1 MNSNQK
7 QEIQAQFLE
16 EAHEYLNSIES
27 GLLGIAT
34 SGVNHETVDSILRA
48 AHSIKGGA
56 AMMGFQL
63 LSDLAHRLEDF
74 FKIIKTGRVSLD
86 QVLERLFLASVDCLR
101 HVVRGYSQGAPIDSN
116 GLDQK
121 FQPIF
126 ESLQELIG
134 ELRPEDEEMLL
145 AINNQTNEQ
154 DMSVFLFESEVE
166 DCLTKLEE
174 IAENG
179 DVATLKEELEQ
190 VTQDLGGLGEMLEL
204 SAFSQ
209 LCQSI
214 EQHLQDNPEQVQLI
228 AQSAIQQLRRSQA
241 LILTQQKD
249 LLPHELELDT
259 APSPAMAL
267 GELPDSSSLEAI
279 DDFLPE
285 DVLDVFSSL
294 DIPIDSEPFEPET
307 PQEIPVDSEPAV
319 QKTFPEIPVTELI
332 EQTQEEPSSESPENT
347 IRVSVA
353 QLEDLGDL
361 FGELTIE
368 RNGLNLELQS
378 LRHLFNYLR
387 QKIRNLEKVNLQLRT
402 LYDQNTFPSFQS
414 PDLVNSTNSMLSAS
428 PSFDLLEMDRYS
440 NLHLVSGEMMENIVQ
455 IQELTNDLEIHLAE
469 TEKINRELTRTS
481 KLMQTNLTQV
491 RMRPISDLLRRFPR
505 ALRDMELQY
514 GKQVELKIKGGS
526 TLLEKGVLETL
537 NDPLLHLMRNAF
549 DHGIE
554 TPEIRRKLGKP
565 ETGTIEISAAYRGN
579 QTFITIR
586 DDGKGIDLE
595 KLRGKAKQMGL
606 DEEDLSQVSE
616 KELLDL
622 IFEPGFSTA
631 EQVTDLSGR
640 GVGMDVVRRNIE
652 QIRGEIFVE
661 TKHGM
666 GTTFTL
672 SVPFTLSVV
681 RVLLVESEKMLLA
694 FPSNAVEEVCLLDP
708 EIIVQSAGQ
717 EFLKWEDSMVRLV
730 RLGQWLNFAHSA
742 PTLETEAIPVIT
754 QPTLLMIERE
764 NHVVGLQVDRYWGEQ
779 EVTIRQVEGNLKLP
793 PGFTGCTILG
803 DGRVVP
809 LIDSLELL
817 NWIDGGSS
825 QHVSSSQLSE
835 SLISSVAQEPEV
847 SSSTKQ
853 RIMVVDDSINVRRFL
868 ALTLTKANY
877 QVEQA
882 KDGQDALEKL
892 QEGLPI
898 EVIICDIEMPRLDGY
913 GFLAHVK
920 SDPDFKHIPVMML
933 TSRSGE
939 KHRKMAMNLG
949 ATAYFSKPFQEKE
962 LLNTIQEL
970 VKKSELIYQ

>member
-16 EAHEYLNSIES
+16 EAQDYLNTIES
-27 GLLGIAT
+27 GLLGMAS

-101 HVVRGYSQGAPIDSN
+101 QIVRNYSQGATVDSN

-126 ESLQELIG
+126 ESLHELLG
-134 ELRPEDEEMLL
+134 DLQPEDEEMLL

-154 DMSVFLFESEVE
+154 DMSVFLFESQVE
-166 DCLTKLEE
+166 DCLTELEE

-179 DVATLKEELEQ
+179 DFATLKEELEQ
-190 VTQDLGGLGEMLEL
+190 VTQELSGLGEMLEL
-204 SAFSQ
+204 PAFSQ
-209 LCQSI
+209 LCHSI
-214 EQHLQDNPEQVQLI
+214 EQNLQENPEQVEVI

-241 LILTQQKD
+241 LILTQQKH
-249 LLPHELELDT
+249 LLPHELKLDT
-259 APSPAMAL
+259 APSPAMNPD
-267 GELPDSSSLEAI
+267 ELPDSSSLEAI

-294 DIPIDSEPFEPET
+294 ELS
-307 PQEIPVDSEPAV
+307 VDSEPLV
-319 QKTFPEIPVTELI
+319 QETLQKIPVTESI
-332 EQTQEEPSSESPENT
+332 EEAQIEEETAEYSSESPENT
-347 IRVSVA
+347 IRVSVS

-368 RNGLNLELQS
+368 RNGLDLQLQS

-387 QKIRNLEKVNLQLRT
+387 QKVRNLEKVNFQLRT
-402 LYDQNTFPSFQS
+402 LYDQNTVPSFQS
-414 PDLVNSTNSMLSAS
+414 PELVNSTNSILSAS

-455 IQELTNDLEIHLAE
+455 IQEVTNDLEIHLAE

-491 RMRPISDLLRRFPR
+491 RMRPISDLLKRFPR

-514 GKQVELKIKGGS
+514 GKQVELKIKGGT
-526 TLLEKGVLETL
+526 TLLEKSILEAL

-595 KLRGKAKQMGL
+595 KLRDKAKQMGL

-622 IFEPGFSTA
+622 IFEPGFSTS

-652 QIRGEIFVE
+652 QIRGEIFVD
-661 TKHGM
+661 TKQGI

-681 RVLLVESEKMLLA
+681 RVLLVETQKMLLA

-708 EIIVQSAGQ
+708 EIIIQSAGQ

-730 RLGQWLNFAHSA
+730 RLGKWLKFAHST
-742 PTLETEAIPVIT
+742 PNLETEAIPVINK
-754 QPTLLMIERE
+754 PTLLMIEQE
-764 NHVVGLQVDRYWGEQ
+764 NHVVGLEVDRYWGEQ
-779 EVTIRQVEGNLKLP
+779 EVTIRQVEGNLNLP

-809 LIDSLELL
+809 LIDALELL
-817 NWIDGGSS
+817 NWIDEQSS
-825 QHVSSSQLSE
+825 QTVSSSHLNE
-835 SLISSVAQEPEV
+835 SLISSVAQEPEIT
-847 SSSTKQ
+847 SSTKH

-868 ALTLTKANY
+868 ALTLEKANY

-892 QEGLPI
+892 QEGIPV
-898 EVIICDIEMPRLDGY
+898 EVIVCDIEMPRLDGY

-962 LLNTIQEL
+962 LLSTLKEL